1 MVSFSQNETCC
12 ATTEETTSAGQCKA
26 NPIQIGFQSWC
37 LCGTCLCLAR
47 PPCCLRDG
55 ARPELSANH
64 FHDIRD
70 RAQRA
75 VDRVLVT
82 PQILLTEGA
91 EGFTHQIDLLGTSKR
106 HYAGFT
112 AVAGGQ
118 RPNTSACWRLPL
130 SPPVKGRAAFKVDAR
145 RRRTSSR
152 RRRRGPRVA
161 GTEDRWKRASSG
173 GPAGRCR

>member
-1 MVSFSQNETCC
+1 MRS
-12 ATTEETTSAGQCKA
+12 
-26 NPIQIGFQSWC
+26 
-37 LCGTCLCLAR
+37 R
-47 PPCCLRDG
+47 PPNWTARIRRWTTCWSVCASTPGPMCPGEGGGG

-64 FHDIRD
+64 FHDILD

>member
-1 MVSFSQNETCC
+1 MQGKSDAYWTLILVLMRYLPVLGAASVLPQR
-12 ATTEETTSAGQCKA
+12 
-26 NPIQIGFQSWC
+26 WC
-37 LCGTCLCLAR
+37 T
-47 PPCCLRDG
+47 PG
-55 ARPELSANH
+55 AFGYHS
-64 FHDIRD
+64 HDILD

-130 SPPVKGRAAFKVDAR
+130 SRPVKGRAAFKVDAR

-161 GTEDRWKRASSG
+161 GTEDKMETRILG
-173 GPAGRCR
+173 GRHGRCR